1 MATFNQD
8 NQNVH
13 GDQFQA
19 DSINVTHGSR
29 SPIDARTI
37 AAEFDRALSR
47 VRGLDMPHATR
58 EYVGAELAAAQGELE
73 SGQEGAGRGRMVG
86 LLNQGETVAGIVSNL
101 AAAVG
106 MFLNG

>member
-1 MATFNQD
+1 
-8 NQNVH
+8 
-13 GDQFQA
+13 
-19 DSINVTHGSR
+19 
-29 SPIDARTI
+29 
-37 AAEFDRALSR
+37 
-47 VRGLDMPHATR
+47 MPHATR

>member
-1 MATFNQD
+1 
-8 NQNVH
+8 
-13 GDQFQA
+13 
-19 DSINVTHGSR
+19 
-29 SPIDARTI
+29 
-37 AAEFDRALSR
+37 
-47 VRGLDMPHATR
+47 MPHATR

-73 SGQEGAGRGRMVG
+73 SGQEGAARGRMVG